1 MMSEKQKLR
10 ALARYYTE
18 LAKIEESLENIRNN
32 PEVKTAEIYLEN
44 TNKNQSAKV
53 ELQLSSPYADFRVDG
68 MGDILVDAFIDVLL
82 LQRSNIE
89 KLIKNLQNE

>member
-1 MMSEKQKLR
+1 MSEKQRLR

-18 LAKIEESLENIRNN
+18 LARIEESLENINNN

-44 TNKNQSAKV
+44 TSENRSAKI
-53 ELQLSSPYADFRVDG
+53 ELKLSSPHAELIIDDVNDLLIEAFK
-68 MGDILVDAFIDVLL
+68 DALL
-82 LQRSNIE
+82 AQRFNIK